1 MSDWGE
7 YSHLGDAISLAQAAT
22 VRITKS
28 TAVMISDRYA
38 ITAAHS
44 PLDEN
49 NEITPGLTAQ
59 NMWGEIRNI
68 VNVFY
73 TVDEDFAIIELESP
87 FEHNYSI
94 KLAALDSPLC
104 LYAQSLAA

>member
-1 MSDWGE
+1 MSDWGPYQYLSE
-7 YSHLGDAISLAQAAT
+7 LIANAQAAT
-22 VRITKS
+22 VRITRS

-68 VNVFY
+68 INVFY
-73 TVDEDFAIIELESP
+73 TVGEDLPSLSWSLPSKITT
-87 FEHNYSI
+87 
-94 KLAALDSPLC
+94 PL
-104 LYAQSLAA
+104 S